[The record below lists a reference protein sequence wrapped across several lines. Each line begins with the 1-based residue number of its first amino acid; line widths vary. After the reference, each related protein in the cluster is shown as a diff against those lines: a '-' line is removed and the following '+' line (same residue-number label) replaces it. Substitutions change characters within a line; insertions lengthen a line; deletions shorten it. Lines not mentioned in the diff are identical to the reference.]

1 VVVSWVAGAEQNSKC
16 IRVMWSGVAC
26 SKTTKLR
33 KKLVA
38 SFGNIMSPCK
48 SQENLT
54 VEAYVE
60 TVSQRFTTLQLHD
73 LEPAKAMKDG
83 TSEEDSDDIVP

>member
-1 VVVSWVAGAEQNSKC
+1 
-16 IRVMWSGVAC
+16 
-26 SKTTKLR
+26 
-33 KKLVA
+33 
-38 SFGNIMSPCK
+38 MSPCK

-83 TSEEDSDDIVP
+83 TSEEDSDDIVPLRSLEISTVSARLLYSGLSI

>member
-1 VVVSWVAGAEQNSKC
+1 
-16 IRVMWSGVAC
+16 
-26 SKTTKLR
+26 
-33 KKLVA
+33 
-38 SFGNIMSPCK
+38 MSPCK